1 MGADTFTLRIIYD
14 RAMNTGLNPAVTFT
28 SFGTMGGYDAAQSWW
43 VSDTQFKATYTVV
56 DNNVY
61 IPHVDVTVTGGYDTV
76 GNLQDASTILDVFS
90 INTASTPAQVV
101 GVVPTVTEV
110 TDNNVGTP
118 LYPWDPGAPSNAG
131 LEVRITYDQ
140 AMQGNT
146 PTVSFSPNVAGTLTY
161 NAAHSWWTS
170 PTTFKASYDVA
181 DANVLLN
188 PISINVSGAR
198 DTTGGHYDQA
208 RYSGPA
214 GFSIDTLDPAPALA
228 AATPT
233 TNLTLVSD
241 WNVGT
246 DTFVIRLAYDKSMRT
261 GVTPTIT
268 FSPNVSSTLQF
279 DAGASWWITDT
290 LYQAKY
296 SVVDT
301 NIPLTNVGIVVTG
314 ARDLIGN
321 LQSSYSGTNNFSVDM
336 VHPPAR
342 TSVGGVT
349 PNLTTVTAANVGSH
363 TLWETIVFGTTMN
376 TNFNPVVTL
385 SSSDNPAGLSSTL
398 SYNAAWS
405 WWTND
410 TAFIARWDVAGS
422 NAVVTTI
429 SISVTGAKDTIGN
442 AQVAYSGAA
451 GFNIDTTSPGLGALP
466 RAALADAVLSSGALN
481 STVGTVNRPTSQP
494 SAINPVDHAL
504 LYSGTW
510 LDI

>member
-1 MGADTFTLRIIYD
+1 MLNAYTRASVSGINPVAGGTATPLTTVTDADVGADTCTLRITYD
-14 RAMNTGLNPAVTFT
+14 RAMNTGLNPTVTFT
-28 SFGTMGGYDAAQSWW
+28 SFGTMVYDPAQSWW
-43 VSDTQFKATYTVV
+43 VSNTQFRATYTVV

-76 GNLQDASTILDVFS
+76 GNLQNASTILDVFS

-101 GVVPTVTEV
+101 GVVPTVAEV

-131 LEVRITYDQ
+131 LELRITYDVP
-140 AMQGNT
+140 MVGNL
-146 PTVSFSPNVAGTLTY
+146 PTISFSPNVAGTLTY

-228 AATPT
+228 AAVAT

-246 DTFVIRLAYDKSMRT
+246 DTLVVRLAYDKSMRT

-268 FSPNVSSTLQF
+268 FSPDVSGTAQL
-279 DAGASWWITDT
+279 DAGQSWWISDRV
-290 LYQAKY
+290 YQAKY

-314 ARDLIGN
+314 
-321 LQSSYSGTNNFSVDM
+321 
-336 VHPPAR
+336 
-342 TSVGGVT
+342 
-349 PNLTTVTAANVGSH
+349 
-363 TLWETIVFGTTMN
+363 
-376 TNFNPVVTL
+376 
-385 SSSDNPAGLSSTL
+385 
-398 SYNAAWS
+398 
-405 WWTND
+405 
-410 TAFIARWDVAGS
+410 
-422 NAVVTTI
+422 
-429 SISVTGAKDTIGN
+429 
-442 AQVAYSGAA
+442 
-451 GFNIDTTSPGLGALP
+451 
-466 RAALADAVLSSGALN
+466 RA
-481 STVGTVNRPTSQP
+481 T
-494 SAINPVDHAL
+494 
-504 LYSGTW
+504 
-510 LDI
+510 